1 MCRMIAVSQ
10 KASLPASTEAWVV
23 RAHPQGDMK
32 LLGPGQDIGSH
43 TGPQISGPENLRLLT
58 LLTVGWDRQAI
69 SGATSRE
76 GNVRLGSP
84 DNLYSPPLL
93 ECQALPS
100 GTLELCRLGGD
111 TWISLAP

>member
-1 MCRMIAVSQ
+1 MIGGSQ
-10 KASLPASTEAWVV
+10 KAFLPPSTETWVV
-23 RAHPQGDMK
+23 RGHPKSDMQ
-32 LLGPGQDIGSH
+32 LLGPGRDIGGH
-43 TGPQISGPENLRLLT
+43 NGPQISEPENFRLLT
-58 LLTVGWDRQAI
+58 LLRVGWDRQAI

-84 DNLYSPPLL
+84 DNPYSPPLL